1 MNVLVNSIHYI
12 QKAHVLK
19 FKTENP
25 NYIYIY
31 IYIYIYTHT
40 LSLCLFW
47 HVCQNMRKLRSCSFS
62 TCLIVYVLFTFTFLT
77 SNIEAFDSLLQLPLS
92 GSTRTRP
99 RSKRVI
105 FVGDFGAQGDGVND
119 DTEVDYCWPNFCYL
133 MIMSFIFFFLLSFF
147 EMHDFVFSVSD
158 LNSTHFLKPWLLWA

>member
-1 MNVLVNSIHYI
+1 MNVLVNSIQHI
-12 QKAHVLK
+12 QTAMCSNLK
-19 FKTENP
+19 QKSQL
-25 NYIYIY
+25 YIYIFY
-31 IYIYIYTHT
+31 H
-40 LSLCLFW
+40 SLFW
-47 HVCQNMRKLRSCSFS
+47 HVYQNMRKLRSCSFS

-77 SNIEAFDSLLQLPLS
+77 SNIEAFESLLQLPLS

-133 MIMSFIFFFLLSFF
+133 MIMSFFLLSFF

>member
-1 MNVLVNSIHYI
+1 
-12 QKAHVLK
+12 
-19 FKTENP
+19 
-25 NYIYIY
+25 
-31 IYIYIYTHT
+31 
-40 LSLCLFW
+40 
-47 HVCQNMRKLRSCSFS
+47 MRKLRSCSFS

-119 DTEVDYCWPNFCYL
+119 DTEVDIADPT
-133 MIMSFIFFFLLSFF
+133 
-147 EMHDFVFSVSD
+147 FV
-158 LNSTHFLKPWLLWA
+158 T